1 MNKIELKIIG
11 LSSSHS
17 QTGSYALVLGEM
29 EGERRLPIII
39 GMFEAQS
46 IALEMEQIPAKRPM
60 THDLFKTFSD
70 EYSIKVTEIYIS
82 KLKEG
87 VFYTEIHTTDGEKE
101 VVLDSRP
108 SDAVALALRFD
119 VSIFTNELVMSEGG
133 IIIQGEVIEE
143 EDDEELEDLTDEEL
157 DEVIEGLKQARSDVN
172 FDNFSVEDL
181 EKQLDEAIDNED
193 YEVAARLRDELS
205 NRGM

>member
-17 QTGSYALVLGEM
+17 QTGSYALVLGEI

-46 IALEMEQIPAKRPM
+46 IALEMEQIPARRPM

-70 EYSIKVTEIYIS
+70 EYAINLTEIYIS

-87 VFYTEIHTTDGEKE
+87 VFYTEIHSTDGKKE
-101 VVLDSRP
+101 VIVDSRP

-119 VSIFTNELVMSEGG
+119 VPIYTNELVMSEGG
-133 IIIQGEVIEE
+133 IIIQTEEIEE
-143 EDDEELEDLTDEEL
+143 DEEELEDLTDEEL
-157 DEVIEGLKQARSDVN
+157 DEVIGE
-172 FDNFSVEDL
+172 L
-181 EKQLDEAIDNED
+181 EKATSEELTLGDLSIEELEKKLDDAIDNED
-193 YEVAARLRDELS
+193 YEAAAHLRDELT
-205 NRGM
+205 NRGV

>member
-17 QTGSYALVLGEM
+17 QTGSYALVLGEI

-46 IALEMEQIPAKRPM
+46 IALEMEQIPARRPM

-70 EYSIKVTEIYIS
+70 GYDIKLTEIYIS

-87 VFYTEIHTTDGEKE
+87 VFYTEIHSTNGLKE
-101 VVLDSRP
+101 VVIDSRP

-119 VSIFTNELVMSEGG
+119 VPIYTNELVMSEGG
-133 IIIQGEVIEE
+133 IIIQTEE
-143 EDDEELEDLTDEEL
+143 LADDDEELDDLTDEEL
-157 DEVIEGLKQARSDVN
+157 DEVIEELEKATDELPLGELST
-172 FDNFSVEDL
+172 EDL
-181 EKQLDEAIDNED
+181 ENKLEQAIDNED
-193 YEVAARLRDELS
+193 YETAARLRDELT
-205 NRGM
+205 NRGV